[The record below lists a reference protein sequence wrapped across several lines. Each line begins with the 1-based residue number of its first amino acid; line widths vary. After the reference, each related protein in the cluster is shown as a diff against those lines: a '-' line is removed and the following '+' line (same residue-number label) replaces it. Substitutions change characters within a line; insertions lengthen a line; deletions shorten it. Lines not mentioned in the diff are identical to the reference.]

1 MIYRCKMLILL
12 FLTLV
17 PSVQMGDYDDGYL
30 WWDYLLDNQPDADP
44 NRRILWTHL
53 GISQHNCNEHKAFSC
68 SYIRIN
74 MNILVHQNWF
84 YLPEEP
90 FSKVKFKRSFTRK
103 LNGQHFA
110 EFEYQATNTTE
121 STKDTGHFTVVYNYE
136 RLFGNIEWNGMKFT
150 IASEDSKFAELKR
163 WQPRWNES
171 HDNRARNTF
180 SNQAQRD
187 SFERKPM

>member
-1 MIYRCKMLILL
+1 MLILL
-12 FLTLV
+12 FLSLV

-74 MNILVHQNWF
+74 MNILVHQDWF

-90 FSKVKFKRSFTRK
+90 FSKMKFKRRVTHQ
-103 LNGQHFA
+103 LNGQYFA
-110 EFEYQATNTTE
+110 EFEYKQKNSKYVPTM
-121 STKDTGHFTVVYNYE
+121 GHFTVVYNYE
-136 RLFGNIEWNGMKFT
+136 RLFGNIEWKGMKYT
-150 IASEDSKFAELKR
+150 ISSEDSKFAELKR
-163 WQPRWNES
+163 WQPKWNGTLAIE
-171 HDNRARNTF
+171 ARHTLMREVVGNPLT
-180 SNQAQRD
+180 
-187 SFERKPM
+187 RKPM